1 MSKAAKNLPA
11 GGSVE
16 TPGLP
21 FEEALRKLEA
31 IAEAMEA
38 DDLPLATLLSRYEE
52 GMALAEVCQTRLR
65 AAEVRIQQLE
75 AKAAAEPVLKPFRPA
90 AESVDEQV

>member
-1 MSKAAKNLPA
+1 MSKAAKGLPP
-11 GGSVE
+11 GGSVD
-16 TPGLP
+16 TPDLP
-21 FEEALRKLEA
+21 FEEALQKLEA

-52 GMALAEVCQTRLR
+52 GMKLSEVCQARLR

-90 AESVDEQV
+90 VDNVDEQA